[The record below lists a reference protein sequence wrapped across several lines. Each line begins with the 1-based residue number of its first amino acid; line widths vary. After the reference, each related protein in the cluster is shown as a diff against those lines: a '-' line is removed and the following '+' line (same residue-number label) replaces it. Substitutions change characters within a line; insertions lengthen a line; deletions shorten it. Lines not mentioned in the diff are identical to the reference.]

1 MNPFPSLSDGSA
13 PIPAPVRGA
22 LWMLFSAASF
32 AVVSGAIRYLAG
44 SIHPFELAF
53 FRTFFLL
60 VFMLP
65 WLLRRGLSV
74 LHTRRWGAQ
83 TVRCTSSVAAMMLW
97 FTALAMMPIADVTA
111 LTFTSPLFSVI
122 GAALI
127 LREQVGIRR
136 WMAVV
141 VGFAGTLII
150 LRPGAAALEAG
161 SLIALASAVFMSV
174 SQLSVK
180 SLARTDSPVTI
191 VLVMALLTTP
201 LSLIPALFVWT
212 WPPLEAWPVLVLT
225 GLGATGVQM
234 GLAKAMSAADITA
247 ILPFDFSRLVFAA
260 LVGFAAFGELLDF
273 WTGVG
278 ALVIFAATFYVARR
292 EARLARQQVA
302 AVTPPQPG
310 P

>member
-1 MNPFPSLSDGSA
+1 M
-13 PIPAPVRGA
+13 RGA
-22 LWMLFSAASF
+22 LWMLFSSACF
-32 AVVSGAIRYLAG
+32 AVVSGAIRHLSG

-65 WLLRRGLSV
+65 WLLRRGPSV
-74 LHTRRWGAQ
+74 LYTRRWGAQ
-83 TVRCTSSVAAMMLW
+83 TVRCTAATVAMMLW
-97 FTALAMMPIADVTA
+97 FSALAMMPIANVTA

-136 WMAVV
+136 WMAVA

-150 LRPGAAALEAG
+150 LRPGAVALEAG
-161 SLIALASAVFMSV
+161 SLFALASAVFMSV
-174 SQLSVK
+174 SALSVK
-180 SLARTDSPVTI
+180 SLARTDPPGTI

-212 WPPLEAWPVLVLT
+212 WPPLEAWPWLALT
-225 GLGATGVQM
+225 GLGATGIQM

-247 ILPFDFSRLVFAA
+247 ILPFDFSRLIFVA
-260 LVGFAAFGELLDF
+260 LVGFAVFGEVLDL
-273 WTGVG
+273 WTGIG
-278 ALVIFAATFYVARR
+278 ALVIFVSTFYTARR
-292 EARLARQQVA
+292 EARLARQRDV
-302 AVTPPQPG
+302 AVTPSPG
-310 P
+310 S